1 MSLLTTASP
10 FTSGP
15 IEKLSSRPKKRKV
28 QSQTQSPQQE
38 NNIQVNP
45 RESFQSQIEKQ
56 EAFSNKVNEILS
68 NMSAVKTQND
78 GDHLQNFT
86 PIKPPESARDTDT
99 TKPGKQT
106 FQNPFRALAEE
117 DDANKKEPFTA
128 MDQAGRQGFR
138 TGNDLRQPMISDYAQ
153 SYGGNM
159 SEMMKNFMEA
169 TPTNVAPGV
178 ATTIPTSGG
187 NASPGMSQDKVLEKL
202 NYMIHLLEE
211 QKHEQ
216 THHVTE
222 EFLLYTFLG
231 VFIIYI
237 VDSFSR
243 AGKYIR

>member
-10 FTSGP
+10 FSSGP
-15 IEKLSSRPKKRKV
+15 IEKFSTVKPKRRKPS
-28 QSQTQSPQQE
+28 QSQSQPE
-38 NNIQVNP
+38 NP
-45 RESFQSQIEKQ
+45 RETFQSQIEKQ
-56 EAFSNKVNEILS
+56 EAFSNKVNEILT
-68 NMSAVKTQND
+68 NMSAVKKQSD

-99 TKPGKQT
+99 TKPGTQT
-106 FQNPFRALAEE
+106 FKNPFRALAQA
-117 DDANKKEPFTA
+117 DNDINSDKKETFTP
-128 MDQAGRQGFR
+128 MDIAGRQGFR
-138 TGNDLRQPMISDYAQ
+138 TGNDLRQPMISDYAE

-159 SEMMKNFMEA
+159 SEIMKNFMEA
-169 TPTNVAPGV
+169 APTKVAPGV
-178 ATTIPTSGG
+178 ATTIPAGGG

-216 THHVTE
+216 THHITE